1 MISPNTNMNMERF
14 LIVIL
19 VVITLVGIVIFIT
32 TFSEAEIQTH
42 QETRNNL
49 QNNFET
55 KIILNESQQN
65 EIGTS
70 FPSDYSR
77 NESQCGG
84 NARCISGFI
93 TRVIDGDTIVVGD
106 KSIRFALVNTPEWG
120 DYDYA
125 QAGNYIETICPVGS
139 KVLIDEDDGQTQG
152 SFGRIVG
159 KIYCN
164 KLNLNEEILEAGHAE
179 ILTKF
184 CDVSEFAEE
193 SWAQKFGC

>member
-1 MISPNTNMNMERF
+1 MNMGRF

-19 VVITLVGIVIFIT
+19 VVIASIGIVIFTT

-42 QETRNNL
+42 QETRKNL
-49 QNNFET
+49 QNN
-55 KIILNESQQN
+55 IDA
-65 EIGTS
+65 S
-70 FPSDYSR
+70 FPSGYSQ
-77 NESQCGG
+77 NEYQCGG
-84 NARCISGFI
+84 NARCISGFV

-152 SFGRIVG
+152 SFGRIIG

>member
-1 MISPNTNMNMERF
+1 MNMGVF
-14 LIVIL
+14 LIVSL
-19 VVITLVGIVIFIT
+19 VVIAAIGIVILTT
-32 TFSEAEIQTH
+32 TFSEAEIQLPK
-42 QETRNNL
+42 ETRNDL
-49 QNNFET
+49 QNNLET
-55 KIILNESQQN
+55 KTILKESQQN
-65 EIGTS
+65 DTVKNFS
-70 FPSDYSR
+70 SSYSP
-77 NESQCGG
+77 NEFQCGG
-84 NARCISGFI
+84 NARCISGFV

-120 DYDYA
+120 DYDYS

-152 SFGRIVG
+152 SFGRIIG

-193 SWAQKFGC
+193 PWAQKFGC

>member
-1 MISPNTNMNMERF
+1 MNMG
-14 LIVIL
+14 VIL
-19 VVITLVGIVIFIT
+19 IAILAVIATIGIVIFTT
-32 TFSEAEIQTH
+32 TFSEAEIQTSG
-42 QETRNNL
+42 ETRNDL
-49 QNNFET
+49 QNNLET
-55 KIILNESQQN
+55 KKILKEPLQN
-65 EIGTS
+65 DAATNFS
-70 FPSDYSR
+70 SNYSP
-77 NESQCGG
+77 NESQCRG
-84 NARCISGFI
+84 NARCISGFV

-125 QAGNYIETICPVGS
+125 QAGNYIETLCPIGS

-152 SFGRIVG
+152 SFGRIIG

-184 CDVSEFAEE
+184 CPVSEFAEE
-193 SWAQKFGC
+193 PWAQKFGC

>member
-1 MISPNTNMNMERF
+1 MGLKMF
-14 LIVIL
+14 LITIL
-19 VVITLVGIVIFIT
+19 IIIAIVGIVIFT
-32 TFSEAEIQTH
+32 TTSEAEIPIP

-49 QNNFET
+49 ENNSET
-55 KIILNESQQN
+55 KTILDKSRENGKDTNFLSTYPTN
-65 EIGTS
+65 EI
-70 FPSDYSR
+70 
-77 NESQCGG
+77 QCGG
-84 NARCISGFI
+84 NARCISGFV

-120 DYDYA
+120 EYDYA

-152 SFGRIVG
+152 SFGRIIG

-193 SWAQKFGC
+193 SWAQKYGC

>member
-1 MISPNTNMNMERF
+1 MNMGMF
-14 LIVIL
+14 LILILIVIAS
-19 VVITLVGIVIFIT
+19 VGIVIFTT
-32 TFSEAEIQTH
+32 TFSEVEIQTPK
-42 QETRNNL
+42 ETKTNL
-49 QNNFET
+49 QNNLET
-55 KIILNESQQN
+55 KTIKKESQQN
-65 EIGTS
+65 GADTNFPTS
-70 FPSDYSR
+70 YAQ
-77 NESQCGG
+77 NEPQCAG
-84 NARCISGFI
+84 NARCISGSVARI
-93 TRVIDGDTIVVGD
+93 IDGDTIVVGD

-120 DYDYA
+120 EYDYV

-152 SFGRIVG
+152 SFGRIIG

>member
-1 MISPNTNMNMERF
+1 MGLKMF
-14 LIVIL
+14 LITIL
-19 VVITLVGIVIFIT
+19 IIIAIVGIVIFT
-32 TFSEAEIQTH
+32 TTSEAEIPIP

-49 QNNFET
+49 ENNPET
-55 KIILNESQQN
+55 KTILDKSRENGKDTNFLSTYSTN
-65 EIGTS
+65 EI
-70 FPSDYSR
+70 
-77 NESQCGG
+77 QCGG
-84 NARCISGFI
+84 NARCISGFV

-120 DYDYA
+120 EYDYA

-152 SFGRIVG
+152 SFGRIIG

-193 SWAQKFGC
+193 SWAQKYGC